1 MLSEKHQAYLTE
13 RIKLKTLFLL
23 LALPAAIW
31 AEFDEKQFQHDVFIA
46 LYETFDDG
54 DPAHSAEFLARL
66 SRESDVSKE
75 KLPARLIA
83 LIDTLEK
90 QRKNKSTAWKTL
102 TLQGEPEVDAKRAEK
117 LLHYLGKESRKV
129 LLSNNDHLLDSSIKK
144 AARKSRIPF
153 FQSRTFILNSL
164 DWALSD
170 NISNRKENDI
180 GLLVGGHTNR
190 FKIGLDPLF
199 IFFNTQDEAFV
210 REQVREVQRFIIP
223 ALVRRLPESERIL
236 WAVRERESNVL
247 VQPDFHL
254 VFGVENFNF
263 SGSNMDLK
271 PCVELR
277 IELRA
282 WDNKALLLQE
292 PFSFCSQKNGS
303 ANANELAPFW
313 NETADA
319 LREHILEFLE

>member
-31 AEFDEKQFQHDVFIA
+31 AEFDEKQFRHDVFIA

-54 DPAHSAEFLARL
+54 DPAHSSEFLARL
-66 SRESDVSKE
+66 SRESGVSKE
-75 KLPARLIA
+75 ELPARLIA

-90 QRKNKSTAWKTL
+90 QRKNESTAWKTL
-102 TLQGEPEVDAKRAEK
+102 ALQGEPEVDAKRADK
-117 LLHYLGKESRKV
+117 LLHYLCKESRKV
-129 LLSNNDHLLDSSIKK
+129 LSSNNDHLLDSSIKK
-144 AARKSRIPF
+144 AARKSRVPF

-170 NISNRKENDI
+170 NISNRKKEDI

-190 FKIGLDPLF
+190 FEIGLDPLF

-254 VFGVENFNF
+254 VFGVDNFNF

-277 IELRA
+277 VELRA
-282 WDNKALLLQE
+282 WENKALLLQE
-292 PFSFCSQKNGS
+292 PFSFCSQENGS
-303 ANANELAPFW
+303 AKASELAPFW

>member
-31 AEFDEKQFQHDVFIA
+31 AEFDEKQFRHDVFIA

-66 SRESDVSKE
+66 SRESGVSKE
-75 KLPARLIA
+75 ELPARLIA

-90 QRKNKSTAWKTL
+90 QRKNESTAWKTL
-102 TLQGEPEVDAKRAEK
+102 ALQGEPEVDAKRADK
-117 LLHYLGKESRKV
+117 LLHYLCKESRKV
-129 LLSNNDHLLDSSIKK
+129 LSSNNDHLLDSSIKK
-144 AARKSRIPF
+144 AARKSRVPF

-170 NISNRKENDI
+170 NISNRNKEDI

-190 FKIGLDPLF
+190 FEIGLDPLF

-254 VFGVENFNF
+254 VFGVDNFNF

-277 IELRA
+277 VELRA
-282 WDNKALLLQE
+282 WENKALLLQE
-292 PFSFCSQKNGS
+292 PFSFCSQENGS
-303 ANANELAPFW
+303 AKASELAPFW

>member
-1 MLSEKHQAYLTE
+1 M
-13 RIKLKTLFLL
+13 KTLFLL

-31 AEFDEKQFQHDVFIA
+31 AEFDEERFRHDVFIA

-66 SRESDVSKE
+66 SRESGVSKE
-75 KLPARLIA
+75 ELPARLIA

-90 QRKNKSTAWKTL
+90 QRKDESTTWKTL
-102 TLQGEPEVDAKRAEK
+102 TLQGEPEVDAKRADK
-117 LLHYLGKESRKV
+117 LLHYLCKQSRKV
-129 LLSNNDHLLDSSIKK
+129 LSSNNDHLLDSSIKK

-170 NISNRKENDI
+170 DIANRKKEAI

-190 FKIGLDPLF
+190 FEIGLDPLF

-254 VFGVENFNF
+254 VFGVDNFNF
-263 SGSNMDLK
+263 SGSNIDLK

-277 IELRA
+277 VELRA
-282 WDNKALLLQE
+282 WENKALLLQE
-292 PFSFCSQKNGS
+292 PFSFCSQENGS

>member
-1 MLSEKHQAYLTE
+1 M
-13 RIKLKTLFLL
+13 KTLFLL

-31 AEFDEKQFQHDVFIA
+31 AQFDEERFRHDVFIA
-46 LYETFDDG
+46 LYETFDDA
-54 DPAHSAEFLARL
+54 DPAHSAEFLMRL
-66 SRESDVSKE
+66 SRESGVSRE
-75 KLPARLIA
+75 ELPARLIA
-83 LIDTLEK
+83 LLDILKK
-90 QRKNKSTAWKTL
+90 QRRDKSTTWNTL
-102 TLQGEPEVDAKRAEK
+102 TLQGEPEVDAKRADK
-117 LLHYLGKESRKV
+117 LLHYLNKESRKV
-129 LLSNNDHLLDSSIKK
+129 LSSNNDHLLEISIKK

-153 FQSRTFILNSL
+153 FQSRTFILKTL

-170 NISNRKENDI
+170 DIANRKKEAI

-190 FKIGLDPLF
+190 FEIGLDPLF

-210 REQVREVQRFIIP
+210 REEVREVQRFIIP

-247 VQPDFHL
+247 VKPDFHL
-254 VFGVENFNF
+254 VFGVDNFKF
-263 SGSNMDLK
+263 GGSNIDLK

-282 WDNKALLLQE
+282 WENKALLLQE
-292 PFSFCSQKNGS
+292 PFSFCSQENGS
-303 ANANELAPFW
+303 ASANELAPFW